1 MHFIKYLAIF
11 AIFAIQFSLQD
22 VSSEEDSNQVA
33 VASQEGNNLSVKQTQ
48 IQKKNLLGSLKDK
61 LGEKTKEL
69 KAKVGQAK
77 DKVKLTLENTKNEV
91 KEKLNK
97 SPKFKKTLEVKNK
110 LKTKAS
116 NFGNKL
122 KTKISKLF

>member
-69 KAKVGQAK
+69 KAKV
-77 DKVKLTLENTKNEV
+77 VSKNII
-91 KEKLNK
+91 L
-97 SPKFKKTLEVKNK
+97 
-110 LKTKAS
+110 
-116 NFGNKL
+116 
-122 KTKISKLF
+122 I